1 MRISLTVSI
10 NLCVPQGTLAM
21 ILSTIVCYNIL
32 SYKIIYLATLTQ
44 NSYDLSMRWNKALK
58 SEIFA
63 MEFFK
68 VT

>member
-10 NLCVPQGTLAM
+10 NLCVPQGTLVM

-32 SYKIIYLATLTQ
+32 SDKIIYLATLAIY
-44 NSYDLSMRWNKALK
+44 SVRWNKAFI

-68 VT
+68 VR